1 MSSDEKQYVIDTFAW
16 IEYFSGSVA
25 GKRAKQYIESDRVYT
40 PTIVISELVN
50 KYLKH
55 GVDLTDRL
63 RFIRLRTTLIPLD
76 DELAETAGRIQS
88 ERKKTAERWGIVDSI
103 ILATARTKGGKV
115 VTGDEHFRDLKLDT
129 VMIK

>member
-1 MSSDEKQYVIDTFAW
+1 M
-16 IEYFSGSVA
+16 
-25 GKRAKQYIESDRVYT
+25 
-40 PTIVISELVN
+40 
-50 KYLKH
+50 
-55 GVDLTDRL
+55 
-63 RFIRLRTTLIPLD
+63 IPLD

-88 ERKKTAERWGIVDSI
+88 ERKKIVERWGIVDSI

>member
-1 MSSDEKQYVIDTFAW
+1 MSSDEKQYVINTFAW

-25 GKRAKQYIESDRVYT
+25 GKSAKQYIESDHAYT
-40 PTIVISELVN
+40 PTVVIAELVN

-88 ERKKTAERWGIVDSI
+88 ERKKNVERWGIVDSI
-103 ILATARTKGGKV
+103 ILASARIKGGKV
-115 VTGDEHFRDLKLDT
+115 VTGDEHFRDLRLDA